1 MRRKHRINAT
11 SVTSKILIEQKKTL
25 EVDVLNFTERTRPF
39 PSFFFFFSFF
49 KIRILLGYAR
59 VKNKFKTTPLTSRAF
74 PCSYEKGKGK
84 VKRKKVEVS
93 VL

>member
-39 PSFFFFFSFF
+39 PSFFFFFFF
-49 KIRILLGYAR
+49 QNPYTAGIREGEEQI
-59 VKNKFKTTPLTSRAF
+59 
-74 PCSYEKGKGK
+74 
-84 VKRKKVEVS
+84 
-93 VL
+93 

>member
-39 PSFFFFFSFF
+39 PLFFLFFFFQNPYTAG
-49 KIRILLGYAR
+49 IREGEEQI
-59 VKNKFKTTPLTSRAF
+59 
-74 PCSYEKGKGK
+74 
-84 VKRKKVEVS
+84 
-93 VL
+93 

>member
-1 MRRKHRINAT
+1 MLRKHRINAT

-39 PSFFFFFSFF
+39 PLFFFSFF